1 MSDFL
6 KEFSNYQDCVP
17 PGVLLPEID
26 IDQRHYDDLD
36 VSSDISNFDFL
47 RALCLKGSKDK
58 GIGMQK
64 NKQEYYDRV
73 KKELSILDE
82 LGFVDYVLLNWDIL
96 NYCHENNIP
105 TGPGRGSAAGSLVLY
120 LIGVTQVD
128 PVKYGLFFER
138 FVSKSRARKT
148 ERNGLVYLDGSL
160 LADVDNDIAYE
171 HRQKVID
178 YIEKKHPNRTAKIL
192 TLNKLSGK
200 LCIKECGKIVG
211 ELSEQDVNLVSDY
224 IPKKFGKIAS
234 LSAAYEESEKFKLW
248 ADSNPQVYNVAL
260 KLEGLIKNTGVHPS
274 GIAISHLETS
284 SLCPLQLTNE
294 GALVTGYDMNWVAEL
309 MVKFDILGLR
319 TLSVIQDTCNQLGI
333 LPEDIDLTDQ
343 SLYEPLNS
351 LESPHGLFQIEAH
364 TNYRV
369 CKKIKPKTLDQ
380 LSAVVA
386 IARPGAI
393 EFLDQ
398 YALYAIDSEFQSQN
412 SFFDD
417 ILMHT
422 GGIPLYQE
430 QLMQMAVKVGF
441 TLDES
446 EQLRRIVGKKKV
458 DQMPAWK
465 KKIEQK
471 VEDNALNPEV
481 GEFLWKVAQD
491 SANYSFNKSHSLCYA
506 TLAAWTTHLKFKH
519 PKEFFLSLLKMT
531 RFEPSPQEEIRRVS
545 QELGRFGIKLL
556 SPDLVL
562 SKMEFSIED
571 NNIRYGLNSIKG
583 VSEKTFES
591 LCMFREKDKPN
602 KYDVFSQAKESGINI
617 GTLSSLIQAGA
628 LSSYNTSRCYLVAE
642 AHAYNILTDREKRNV
657 RLLGEKYSYDALLC
671 IRDILLDAERDTHKI
686 IADDGKPIMKKRRSE
701 TFRKKWSGYKTIFQ
715 KNKKFESFAN
725 WYFERKLLGYSYSTT
740 LKDSMVDSEGRLKT
754 SEDFNDLLPRSRGKF
769 IGVVEDFLKRKSVNG
784 NQYYKIVVSDEYGT
798 FQAMLIDNRRF
809 PRYSD
814 YESSGKPWPEKDNII
829 VMTGSKGEDIL
840 FMDDMDIVDHKIYMK
855 LSDLKEKTSPDF
867 NLS

>member
-1 MSDFL
+1 MSEFL
-6 KEFSNYQDCVP
+6 KNFSNYKGCVP
-17 PGVLLPEID
+17 PGVLLPDIEID
-26 IDQRHYDDLD
+26 ERHY
-36 VSSDISNFDFL
+36 SSIGEDNSISNYDFL
-47 RALCLKGSKDK
+47 RKLCLKGSKEK
-58 GIGMQK
+58 GIDNAS
-64 NKQEYYDRV
+64 NKQIYYDRV
-73 KKELSILDE
+73 RKELEILSD

-96 NYCHENNIP
+96 NYCHENDIP

-128 PVKYGLFFER
+128 PVKHDLFFER

-148 ERNGLVYLDGSL
+148 EVEGLTYLDGSL
-160 LADVDNDIAYE
+160 LADIDNDIAYE

-211 ELSEQDVNLVSDY
+211 GLNEQDVNVVSDY
-224 IPKKFGKIAS
+224 IPKKFGKISS
-234 LSAAYEESEKFKLW
+234 LSDAYEDSEKFKPW
-248 ADSNPQVYNVAL
+248 ADSNPKVYGIAL

-284 SLCPLQLTNE
+284 LLCPLQLTNE

-319 TLSVIQDTCNQLGI
+319 TLSVIHDTCDQLGI
-333 LPEDIDLTDQ
+333 STEDIDL
-343 SLYEPLNS
+343 SLKSTYEPLND
-351 LESPHGLFQIEAH
+351 LTSPHGLFQIEAH

-369 CKKIKPKTLDQ
+369 CRKIKPKTLDQ

-393 EFLDQ
+393 EFLDK
-398 YALYAIDSEFQSQN
+398 YSLYAEGGEFQSQN
-412 SFFDD
+412 AFFDD

-430 QLMQMAVKVGF
+430 QLMKMAVKVGF

-446 EQLRRIVGKKKV
+446 EQLRRIVGKKKI
-458 DQMPAWK
+458 DKMPAWK
-465 KKIEQK
+465 KKIEDK
-471 VEDNALNPEV
+471 VEENSLNPDV

-506 TLAAWTTHLKFKH
+506 TLAAWTTYLKFKH

-545 QELGRFGIKLL
+545 QEIGRFGIELL

-562 SKMEFSIED
+562 SDMEFSIEG

-591 LCMFREKDKPN
+591 LCLFRGKDKPT

-657 RLLGEKYSYDALLC
+657 RLLGEKYNYDLLLC
-671 IRDILLDAERDTHKI
+671 IRDMLLDAEGETHKI
-686 IADDGKPIMKKRRSE
+686 IGDDGRPLMKKSRAK
-701 TFRKKWSGYKTIFQ
+701 TFRNKWSGYKTIFQ

-740 LKDSMVDSEGRLKT
+740 LKESMKDSEGRLKT
-754 SEDFNDLLPRSRGKF
+754 SEDFNDLSLRSRGKF
-769 IGVVEDFLKRKSVNG
+769 IGVVEDYIKRKSANG
-784 NQYYKIVVSDEYGT
+784 NQYYKMVISDEYGS
-798 FQAMLIDNRRF
+798 FDAMLIDNRRF

-814 YESSGKPWPEKDNII
+814 YESSGKVWPEKDNII

-855 LSDLKEKTSPDF
+855 LSDLKEKTLPEF